1 MLGSD
6 LIKAIVDKNLVDK
19 EIVIIGNANETSEVE
34 GEGAQIDSVH
44 LVEDLGTGIIV
55 FEGYIEQ

>member
-19 EIVIIGNANETSEVE
+19 EIVIIGNTNEFEDLET
-34 GEGAQIDSVH
+34 EGAQIDDVR
-44 LVEDLGTGIIV
+44 LVEELGTGVIV
-55 FEGYIEQ
+55 FEGFIEQ